1 MPKNC
6 LSLIVVT
13 IIIITILITQWIQTP
28 LCYFLFLDIWYG
40 FIRAIRPLY
49 LLKKEGILMKYLY
62 YNHDSL
68 MNTEE
73 RDAETKAYFE
83 RAEAYLKLFETIK
96 PFFFKEV
103 HFRI

>member
-1 MPKNC
+1 
-6 LSLIVVT
+6 
-13 IIIITILITQWIQTP
+13 
-28 LCYFLFLDIWYG
+28 
-40 FIRAIRPLY
+40 
-49 LLKKEGILMKYLY
+49 MKYLY
-62 YNHDSL
+62 YSHDSL